1 MKNPTLLL
9 MISALFV
16 FTLHKTVPVDIRY
29 PNTDKVDVADTYFD
43 TTISDPYRWLED
55 DHSKSTM
62 AWVDK
67 QNAFTNSY
75 MRRIPFRRKI
85 AKRLQE
91 IWNYPSQGLP
101 FKEGDKYYYFKND
114 GLQNQSVMYVQDTP
128 NGEPKIFLNPNTFSR
143 DGTIALGG
151 IHFSPDH
158 KYMGYSINNA
168 GSDWQEFYI
177 LNLLTGERLPDHL
190 EWVKFSGMA
199 WRGNGFY
206 YKKYPT
212 PDEEEEF
219 SGSNENAKVFYHR
232 LGTSQSSD
240 ELIFYDPKSPKITP
254 GISVTD
260 DGRFLFLYRSS
271 GTYGVSLAFRD
282 TQYDQQ
288 KWTSI
293 VDDYTCSIGIIDHI
307 DGQLIARTDR
317 NSPYK
322 KIVRIDPEKPQEE
335 HWVTL
340 IEGTKEDV
348 LSYVQLVGGKLLAH
362 FTKDIISLWKVYDLN
377 GKYLYDVELPGKG
390 IVNGFGGKKDQM
402 LTWYSFN
409 NSVNPPMIYQ
419 YDITENRSK
428 VYRESEARFNR
439 ENYVLKQEYYSSKD
453 GTMVPIFITHKKDL
467 EMDGKRPT
475 LLYGYGGFNI
485 SIKPYFNKANSILL
499 ENNGVYVIANLRGGS
514 EYGQEWHESGML
526 LNKQNVFDDFIFAAE
541 YLFEKGIT
549 SPDYL
554 AIKGGSNGGLLIG
567 AVLNQR
573 PDICK
578 VAFPEVGVMDML
590 RYERFT
596 IGHAWAVEYGSV
608 DEKEHF
614 ENLVGY
620 SPLHT
625 IRFGTEYPS
634 VLIYTADH
642 DDRVV
647 PAHSFKYAA
656 TLQTAQMGKDPILIR
671 IGKSAGHGAGK
682 PTKKKIEEVSEKWAF
697 MFYEMGV
704 GF

>member
-85 AKRLQE
+85 AKRLQD

-128 NGEPKIFLNPNTFSR
+128 NGEPEIFLNPNTFSR

-151 IHFSPDH
+151 IYFSPDH

-168 GSDWQEFYI
+168 GSDWQEFLI

-212 PDEEEEF
+212 PEEEEEF

-232 LGTSQSSD
+232 LGTPQSSD
-240 ELIFYDPKSPKITP
+240 ELIFYDPKSPKISP

-282 TQYDQQ
+282 TKYDQQ

-322 KIVRIDPEKPQEE
+322 KIIRIDPEKPQEE

-340 IEGTKEDV
+340 IEGTKEEV
-348 LSYVQLVGGKLLAH
+348 LSYVQLVGGKLFAH

-402 LTWYSFN
+402 ITWYSFN

-467 EMDGKRPT
+467 VMDGKRPT

-485 SIKPYFNKANSILL
+485 AIKPYFNKGNSILL

-608 DEKEHF
+608 DEKDHF

-625 IRFGTEYPS
+625 IRVGTEFPS

-656 TLQTAQMGKDPILIR
+656 TLQSAQTGKDPILIR

-682 PTKKKIEEVSEKWAF
+682 PTKKKIEEISEKWAF

>member
-1 MKNPTLLL
+1 MKNPTIFL

-16 FTLHKTVPVDIRY
+16 FTLHKTVPVDVRY
-29 PNTDKVDVADTYFD
+29 PHTDKVDIADTYFD

-55 DHSKSTM
+55 DHSKNTM

-128 NGEPKIFLNPNTFSR
+128 NGEPEIFLNPNTFSR

-402 LTWYSFN
+402 ITWYSFN

-526 LNKQNVFDDFIFAAE
+526 LNKQNVFDDFIYAAE

>member
-85 AKRLQE
+85 AKRLQD

-128 NGEPKIFLNPNTFSR
+128 NGEPEIFLNPNTFSR

-151 IHFSPDH
+151 IYFSPDH

-168 GSDWQEFYI
+168 GSDWQEFLI

-212 PDEEEEF
+212 PEEEEEF

-232 LGTSQSSD
+232 LGTPQSSD
-240 ELIFYDPKSPKITP
+240 ELIFYDPKSPKISP

-282 TQYDQQ
+282 TKYDQQ

-322 KIVRIDPEKPQEE
+322 KIIRIDPEKPQEE

-340 IEGTKEDV
+340 IEGTKKEV
-348 LSYVQLVGGKLLAH
+348 LSYVQLVGGKLFAH

-402 LTWYSFN
+402 ITWYSFN

-467 EMDGKRPT
+467 VMDGKRPT

-485 SIKPYFNKANSILL
+485 AIKPYFNKGNSILL

-608 DEKEHF
+608 DEKDHF

-625 IRFGTEYPS
+625 IRVGTEFPS

-656 TLQTAQMGKDPILIR
+656 TLQSAQTGKDPILIR

-682 PTKKKIEEVSEKWAF
+682 PTKKKIEEISEKWAF

>member
-16 FTLHKTVPVDIRY
+16 FTLHKTVPVDLRY

-85 AKRLQE
+85 AKRLQD

-128 NGEPKIFLNPNTFSR
+128 NGEPEIFLNPNTFSR

-151 IHFSPDH
+151 IYFSPDH

-168 GSDWQEFYI
+168 GSDWQEFLI

-212 PDEEEEF
+212 PEEEEEF

-232 LGTSQSSD
+232 LGTPQSSD
-240 ELIFYDPKSPKITP
+240 ELIFYDPKSPKISP

-282 TQYDQQ
+282 TKYDQQ

-322 KIVRIDPEKPQEE
+322 KIIRIDPEKPQEE

-340 IEGTKEDV
+340 IEGTKEEV
-348 LSYVQLVGGKLLAH
+348 LSYVQLVGGKLFAH

-402 LTWYSFN
+402 ITWYSFN

-467 EMDGKRPT
+467 VMDGKRPT

-485 SIKPYFNKANSILL
+485 AIKPYFNKGNSILL

-608 DEKEHF
+608 DEKDHF

-625 IRFGTEYPS
+625 IRVGTEFPS

-656 TLQTAQMGKDPILIR
+656 TLQSAQTGKDPILIR

-682 PTKKKIEEVSEKWAF
+682 PTKKKIEEISEKWAF

>member
-1 MKNPTLLL
+1 

-16 FTLHKTVPVDIRY
+16 FTLHKTVPVDVRY
-29 PNTDKVDVADTYFD
+29 PHTDKVDVADTYFD

-67 QNAFTNSY
+67 QNSFTNSY

-128 NGEPKIFLNPNTFSR
+128 NGEPEIFLNPNTFSR

-240 ELIFYDPKSPKITP
+240 ELIFYDPKSPKISP

-526 LNKQNVFDDFIFAAE
+526 LNKQNVFDDFIYAAE

-625 IRFGTEYPS
+625 IRVGTEYPS

-656 TLQTAQMGKDPILIR
+656 TLQSAQVGKDPILIR

>member
-1 MKNPTLLL
+1 MKYPTLLL

-16 FTLHKTVPVDIRY
+16 FTLHKTIPVDVRY

-212 PDEEEEF
+212 PEEEEEF

-240 ELIFYDPKSPKITP
+240 ELIFYDPKSPKISP

-282 TQYDQQ
+282 TKYDQQ

-322 KIVRIDPEKPQEE
+322 KIVRIDPEKPQEK

-340 IEGTKEDV
+340 IEGTKEEV
-348 LSYVQLVGGKLLAH
+348 LSYVQLVGGKLFAH

-419 YDITENRSK
+419 YDVTENRSK

-608 DEKEHF
+608 DEKDHF

-625 IRFGTEYPS
+625 IRVGTEFPS

-656 TLQTAQMGKDPILIR
+656 TLQSAQVGKDPILIR

-682 PTKKKIEEVSEKWAF
+682 PTKKKIEEISEKWAF

>member
-85 AKRLQE
+85 AKRLQD

-128 NGEPKIFLNPNTFSR
+128 NGEPEIFLNPNTFSR

-151 IHFSPDH
+151 IYFSPDH

-168 GSDWQEFYI
+168 GSDWQEFLI

-232 LGTSQSSD
+232 LGTPQSSD
-240 ELIFYDPKSPKITP
+240 ELIFYDPKSPKISP

-282 TQYDQQ
+282 TKYDQQ

-322 KIVRIDPEKPQEE
+322 KIIRIDPEKPQEE

-340 IEGTKEDV
+340 IEGTKEEV
-348 LSYVQLVGGKLLAH
+348 LSYVQLVGGKLFAH

-402 LTWYSFN
+402 ITWYSFN

-467 EMDGKRPT
+467 VMDGKRPT

-485 SIKPYFNKANSILL
+485 AIKPYFNKGNSILL

-608 DEKEHF
+608 DEKDHF

-625 IRFGTEYPS
+625 IRVGTEFPS

-656 TLQTAQMGKDPILIR
+656 TLQSAQTGKDPILIR

-682 PTKKKIEEVSEKWAF
+682 PTKKKIEEISEKWAF